1 MSIFACPQP
10 PLFDLNHRI
19 VRVISAFEQQE
30 AALNNLISNGPTKDA
45 YWKKFKEFKKYCKE
59 HSVRLVALNR
69 EAWGM
74 LETEL
79 TRLTKRFKKSR
90 KALVA
95 YYADHSPESESTARS
110 AFHALKNELTSLQI
124 DPRGVCVDW
133 LANFPEPALTGGH
146 DHNDCARG
154 VNAHPSTNGIQRTS
168 SKSEPRKPKLQSV
181 PKEKSE
187 ADTDGQMI
195 MSLCQAM
202 QDAEKKYKDRLV
214 FSLNS
219 KSNVATPFKNPE
231 QVENAF
237 KWLATIYRDAK
248 RGERNCPDLDAS
260 IRDSIDAGWFWR
272 GGQAEQTAS
281 TYSNWYECNYDGK
294 RHSVRE
300 HVGSGKSKKPEQTI
314 RIAFTWLESEQLVLI
329 GFIGQHQK
337 SDRT

>member
-19 VRVISAFEQQE
+19 VRVISSFEQQE

-133 LANFPEPALTGGH
+133 LAIFPEPALTGGL
-146 DHNDCARG
+146 
-154 VNAHPSTNGIQRTS
+154 AHVEGTSTNQIEPLQ
-168 SKSEPRKPKLQSV
+168 SKSGRRKPSSLHLKRSRRCGRQHQQHVSEDVKIVKNRSQGRVWVLVGGDPSADQSKNITKNFGLSELKWPKLIEHGPPAGIEPAISN
-181 PKEKSE
+181 SE
-187 ADTDGQMI
+187 TLYVLICVKLTGHAHSSFAKKI
-195 MSLCQAM
+195 A
-202 QDAEKKYKDRLV
+202 KKYNKKVIMLPGGAG
-214 FSLNS
+214 LNPNLIAYQILHQDPKLDS
-219 KSNVATPFKNPE
+219 ATPN
-231 QVENAF
+231 
-237 KWLATIYRDAK
+237 T
-248 RGERNCPDLDAS
+248 
-260 IRDSIDAGWFWR
+260 
-272 GGQAEQTAS
+272 
-281 TYSNWYECNYDGK
+281 
-294 RHSVRE
+294 
-300 HVGSGKSKKPEQTI
+300 
-314 RIAFTWLESEQLVLI
+314 
-329 GFIGQHQK
+329 
-337 SDRT
+337 RTQS